1 MPRPAAARTRHPFL
15 MRFDTNDIT
24 AVIPHRPPFLLIDA
38 IHEVE
43 FRKRGVGVRRIGPGD
58 DFIDAYLPPEGIMP
72 RTLLIEALAQT
83 AAFVAAGEKLLPGA
97 DGRDYPTV
105 GYLVRIA
112 DVVFSGDVR
121 QGDTIRLFVDLVS
134 SLGSIYKFA
143 GVVRV
148 GETEICRGNLTFSVA

>member
-1 MPRPAAARTRHPFL
+1 MQFTK
-15 MRFDTNDIT
+15 NDII
-24 AVIPHRPPFLLIDA
+24 AVIPHRPPILLIDA
-38 IHEVE
+38 IEEVE
-43 FRKRGVGVRRIGPGD
+43 FKKRGVGVRRITADD
-58 DFIDAYLPPEGIMP
+58 DFVGAYLPADGIMP

-83 AAFVAAGEKLLPGA
+83 AAFVAAGGKLMPGA
-97 DGRDYPTV
+97 DSRDYPTV

-121 QGDTIRLFVDLVS
+121 QVDTICLFVDLVS

-148 GETEICRGNLTFSVA
+148 GDTEICRGNLTFSVA